1 MRFYSLPNNPV
12 RVAGALGQHDSDEM
26 KFWTKEE
33 YMKFIPTVAS
43 KTYSYMAFELL
54 YWCGIRMGELR
65 ALTPADFH
73 FDNNTLSVT
82 KSYQRIQGE
91 DIITKPK
98 TKKSIRTVVMPE
110 MVSNEMKDF
119 IESLYGIGPDDRL
132 FPLSKS
138 YLHHEIDYDGKVI
151 KDIPSK

>member
-1 MRFYSLPNNPV
+1 MAKRNERSFNKEWRHYAGTYLKTLQAQLSCIFNHAVRFYSLPNNPV

-33 YMKFIPTVAS
+33 YMKFIPTMAS

-65 ALTPADFH
+65 ALTPADFD
-73 FDNNTLSVT
+73 FDNNTLSIT

-91 DIITKPK
+91 DVITKPK

-110 MVSNEMKDF
+110 
-119 IESLYGIGPDDRL
+119 IY
-132 FPLSKS
+132 
-138 YLHHEIDYDGKVI
+138 
-151 KDIPSK
+151 